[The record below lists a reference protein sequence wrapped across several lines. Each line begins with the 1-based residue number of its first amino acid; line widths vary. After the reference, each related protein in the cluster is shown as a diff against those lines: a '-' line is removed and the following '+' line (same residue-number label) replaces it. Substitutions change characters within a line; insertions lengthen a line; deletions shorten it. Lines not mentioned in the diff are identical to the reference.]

1 MRWVSLAIELLRTHP
16 VPVFWAAALTQ
27 AALWTLV
34 PSLFYSAP
42 PGDLAE
48 FLLAARE
55 TTLGNP
61 FGPPL
66 AYWLGEAAFRIGGMP
81 GVYLL
86 SQICVVVT
94 FWAVFSLGRIVLGD
108 RHAAIAVLLMGGV
121 AAFGVPTA
129 EFGAPVLAM
138 ALWSLVLL
146 HVWRAV
152 GQGRRLYW
160 LAAGAE
166 MGLLLITTYS
176 GFVLLGL

>member
-27 AALWTLV
+27 AVLWTLV

-42 PGDLAE
+42 PGDLPE

-66 AYWLGEAAFRIGGMP
+66 AYWLAEAAFRIGGMS

-86 SQICVVVT
+86 SQLCVLVT
-94 FWAVFSLGRIVLGD
+94 YWAVFSLGRIVVGD

-121 AAFGVPTA
+121 AAFSVPTP
-129 EFGAPVLAM
+129 EFGVPVLAM
-138 ALWSLVLL
+138 ALWALVLL
-146 HVWRAV
+146 YVWRAA
-152 GQGRRLYW
+152 GEGRRLYW
-160 LAAGAE
+160 LAAGAA
-166 MGLLLITTYS
+166 MGLLLIAT
-176 GFVLLGL
+176 